1 MISNFLQLW
10 HLSDKRNLLAVSW
23 HGFCCSTS
31 KLTYKKILPSSIHG
45 MLFNGLCLSFKI
57 ISVNSF
63 NHDMKACND
72 FPRFRVTETRGIRSP
87 IQTQQHL
94 DQNEASS
101 TYPWPFGVLAFCE
114 HRINLMLQF
123 FCIAQTSSSTP
134 FHSTVYCHQ
143 RAAEEELLARTMRQV
158 DLQTAKSH
166 CSE

>member
-1 MISNFLQLW
+1 MNGNFLQFW
-10 HLSDKRNLLAVSW
+10 HLSAKRNPLAVSW

-31 KLTYKKILPSSIHG
+31 KLTCKKILPSSIHG

-57 ISVNSF
+57 ISVNFF
-63 NHDMKACND
+63 NHGMKACND
-72 FPRFRVTETRGIRSP
+72 FLCFRVTETRGILSS
-87 IQTQQHL
+87 IQTQQHE

-114 HRINLMLQF
+114 QRINLLLQF
-123 FCIAQTSSSTP
+123 FCIAQTFSRTP

-143 RAAEEELLARTMRQV
+143 RAAEEKLLARTMRQV
-158 DLQTAKSH
+158 NLQTAKSH